1 MKIKKIISLLLAF
14 VILLS
19 LSTFAFAEE
28 GDASFSLISYKVYS
42 SSISPEEKNIKVY
55 LELKAE
61 NAENKDIY
69 ITLDNSC
76 FVFNLSSF
84 EIENR
89 NKIQENILNNL
100 ESDKKEDRIIKTQT
114 KCYVCQYNVDK
125 NKFTLKDGVISG
137 YICVDAT
144 KNIGYGQTSFIDV
157 TLNVDGESNTTV
169 FKIPVNTAEE
179 QQDIP
184 VEPEET
190 ESTLTPH
197 LFITGYD
204 ISTDSI
210 SAGEDFKLTVNFKNT
225 SKTEDIENV
234 IMTYSLPAG
243 MALAK
248 ASTNF
253 YFPKVAKDS
262 TASQTVTI
270 TSDGS
275 LMDGLQNIGI
285 AFSYEYKNESEVY
298 TQGSDSETLSV
309 KVGAT
314 AGEEQDDRFEISSID
329 LPDMVYLGQEEYITI
344 NLINK
349 GSKALN
355 NVSAKINSE
364 NISNNGYNEYLGQ
377 VAANSK
383 GEIELVI
390 NPSTA
395 GDIIGTITVS
405 YEHEDGTVVETTRDF
420 TVFCE
425 DPNAWMDD
433 PGMYD
438 PGAFDEPIE
447 EKKFPVWGYVLIGV
461 GAVAVVVAAVV
472 ITKKVIKNKKE
483 KALEEELDEDI

>member
-1 MKIKKIISLLLAF
+1 MNKKVISF
-14 VILLS
+14 ILS
-19 LSTFAFAEE
+19 LMLVLSLGISAFAIQSPSNIPDYYLE
-28 GDASFSLISYKVYS
+28 SYQVMNGQIYPK
-42 SSISPEEKNIKVY
+42 KNNIKIALNIKINNPDDFDKVEYVY
-55 LELKAE
+55 L
-61 NAENKDIY
+61 
-69 ITLDNSC
+69 TLDNSY
-76 FVFNLSSF
+76 FSF
-84 EIENR
+84 HPDNTG
-89 NKIQENILNNL
+89 NVPTGLKIYDYKSKKTNNF
-100 ESDKKEDRIIKTQT
+100 E
-114 KCYVCQYNVDK
+114 Y
-125 NKFTLKDGVISG
+125 KDGKITG
-137 YICVDAT
+137 YIFIDAT
-144 KNIGYGQTSFIDV
+144 KNIPYGQTNIISIGLFDSAYEEMEF
-157 TLNVDGESNTTV
+157 G
-169 FKIPVNTAEE
+169 IPVDVIEAPT
-179 QQDIP
+179 D
-184 VEPEET
+184 EPDDPEDVV
-190 ESTLTPH
+190 STLTPH

-210 SAGEDFKLTVNFKNT
+210 SAGEDFKLTINFKNT